1 MKMVSQFTLVIVIAF
16 VTAACATPH
25 RMRAQ
30 HADDMRFSAEK
41 RVKQVVEVVEQ
52 AIQDPEKVER
62 IKARLSDIAE
72 EVRHAYK
79 TTRAYHRGLYEL
91 NTNYEATPEDFT
103 RILDELNANRMRTGA
118 RILRMRFDIKEMLTA
133 QEWAVLNEGF
143 KALRSRYQHRGR
155 GAHGKADGY

>member
-1 MKMVSQFTLVIVIAF
+1 MKIASQFTLVVVIALLM
-16 VTAACATPH
+16 AACAGPH
-25 RMRAQ
+25 RMKA
-30 HADDMRFSAEK
+30 HHGGEMRSSAEK
-41 RVKQVVEVVEQ
+41 RVKQVMEVVEQ
-52 AIQDPEKVER
+52 AIQDPEKVKR

-72 EVRHAYK
+72 EVRHSYK

-103 RILDELNANRMRTGA
+103 KILDELNANRMRTGA

-143 KALRSRYQHRGR
+143 KALRSRYQHRGK